1 MSPVSNDQ
9 PILPPPDLL
18 QGASLFLDFD
28 GTLVELAEH
37 PEAVQVA
44 SRTVT
49 LLDRLGDMLEGR
61 LALISGRPVAQL
73 RQWLAAPVTIV
84 GSHGIEYD
92 WRDGRA
98 AAVTTPAALEDVRK
112 AMEAWAAQQP
122 GIVVEDKPLGI
133 ALHFRQRPGAEQ
145 ACVALARD
153 LAKRHGLQVQPG
165 KMMIEVRVGGG
176 DKGTALRTL
185 MREPEM
191 AGTRPVFM
199 GDDHTDE
206 PGFAA
211 AAELGGAGVLVGPAR
226 ATAASYRLDG
236 VGSALEWLEAAA
248 AELA

>member
-1 MSPVSNDQ
+1 
-9 PILPPPDLL
+9 LL

-44 SRTVT
+44 ARTGV
-49 LLDRLGDMLEGR
+49 LLGR
-61 LALISGRPVAQL
+61 LDDLLGGRVALISGRPVAQL
-73 RQWLAAPVTIV
+73 RQWLAVGMTIV

-98 AAVTTPAALEDVRK
+98 AEVAKPAALGDVRA
-112 AMEAWAAQQP
+112 AMTTLAAQQP
-122 GIVVEDKPLGI
+122 GVVVEDKPLGI
-133 ALHFRQRPGAEQ
+133 ALHFRQRPGAERS
-145 ACVALARD
+145 CVMLAQD
-153 LAKRHGLQVQPG
+153 LAQRHGLQLQPG
-165 KMMIEVRVGGG
+165 KMMVEVRAGGG

-191 AGTRPVFM
+191 AGTRPVFI

-211 AAELGGAGVLVGPAR
+211 AADLGGAGILVGPGR
-226 ATAASYRLDG
+226 TTAARYRVDG
-236 VGSALEWLEAAA
+236 VEAALEWLEAAA
-248 AELA
+248 GDLA